1 NSKAYINL
9 NVKLGGLGP
18 DYEAIKEKV
27 KKLKQQKEYA
37 KQIKEHNMK
46 SIASVQ
52 RSPTKPQVVSSVSRQ
67 RALEYA
73 KKIPRPKTFT
83 ARQSD
88 EEVKE
93 ERVLPQTLKGNSLPQ
108 IASLETL
115 QSRHEKEKQVV
126 AAFRALRIL

>member
-1 NSKAYINL
+1 D
-9 NVKLGGLGP
+9 VKLGGLGP

-46 SIASVQ
+46 NMASVQ
-52 RSPTKPQVVSSVSRQ
+52 RLPTKPQVISSVSRQ
-67 RALEYA
+67 KALEYA
-73 KKIPRPKTFT
+73 KKIPRPKPFI
-83 ARQSD
+83 ARQPD

-93 ERVLPQTLKGNSLPQ
+93 ERVLPQTLSGDSLPQ

-115 QSRHEKEKQVV
+115 QNRHEKEKQVV
-126 AAFRALRIL
+126 AAFRTLHII

>member
-1 NSKAYINL
+1 

-52 RSPTKPQVVSSVSRQ
+52 RLPTKPQVVSSVSRQ
-67 RALEYA
+67 KALDYA

-83 ARQSD
+83 ARQSV

-93 ERVLPQTLKGNSLPQ
+93 GRVLPQTLNADSLPQ
-108 IASLETL
+108 ISSLETL
-115 QSRHEKEKQVV
+115 QYRHEKEKEVV
-126 AAFRALRIL
+126 AAFRTLHIL